1 MIGVISWQ
9 WFTFDELGVGGLYD
23 VLQLRDEVFVVEQRC
38 AYLEADGLDGASL
51 HLLGRDEAGTL
62 MAYLRIVPP
71 GAACGEPSPG
81 RIVVRP
87 EARGNNLGR
96 VMIEKALEK
105 CEKLYPGSSVR
116 IHAQEH
122 LASFYETVG
131 FEVVGPPYDDFRIMH
146 VEMVRPPHPPPPTHP
161 PHRPPGPRE
170 SGR

>member
-1 MIGVISWQ
+1 MNLKWQ
-9 WFTFDELGVGGLYD
+9 WLTFDELGVGGLYD

-51 HLLGRDEAGTL
+51 HLLGRDDAGTL

-71 GAACGEPSPG
+71 GAARGEPAPG

-87 EARGNNLGR
+87 EARGNSLGR

-122 LASFYETVG
+122 MASFYEAFG
-131 FEVVGPPYDDFRIMH
+131 FEVVGAPHDDCGIMH
-146 VEMVRPPHPPPPTHP
+146 VEMIRRPHSSTP
-161 PHRPPGPRE
+161 RPPGPSEAAR
-170 SGR
+170 